1 MDSKKISEPR
11 DVLDNSS
18 YAIQKNISSSTVDQ
32 DIQLLLDSIAQ
43 QTHYVLSAIIESL
56 EEQ

>member
-1 MDSKKISEPR
+1 MDSKKISELR

-32 DIQLLLDSIAQ
+32 YIQLLLDSIAQ

>member
-1 MDSKKISEPR
+1 MDSKKISQLR

-18 YAIQKNISSSTVDQ
+18 CVIQQNISSSAVDQ

-43 QTHYVLSAIIESL
+43 QTHYVLSAIIEAL

>member
-1 MDSKKISEPR
+1 MDSKKISELR
-11 DVLDNSS
+11 DILDNSS
-18 YAIQKNISSSTVDQ
+18 YVIQKNISSSTVDQ